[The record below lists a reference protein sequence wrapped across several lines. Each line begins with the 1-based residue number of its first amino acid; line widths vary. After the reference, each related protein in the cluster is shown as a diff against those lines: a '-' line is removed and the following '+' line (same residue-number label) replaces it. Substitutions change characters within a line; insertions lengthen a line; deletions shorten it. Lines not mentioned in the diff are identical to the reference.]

1 MDQSTMAHT
10 TQYLLSVA
18 GIAIIFLLFLIMK
31 LKVHAFPA
39 LIIVS
44 FCTAVATGIEFSQIV
59 PAMLNGFGGTL
70 ASVALLVGLGAMIG
84 KILEVSG
91 GAQVLADTLIGW
103 FGKKRAPL
111 ALGVAS
117 LLFAFPIFFDAGLVV
132 MLPVILSV
140 AKKLGGSVILYA
152 LPATGA
158 FSVMHAFLPPHPGP
172 VAAAGILGANV
183 GYLVFIGLIIGLP

>member
-59 PAMLNGFGGTL
+59 PAMLSGFGGTL

-91 GAQVLADTLIGW
+91 GAQVYH
-103 FGKKRAPL
+103 
-111 ALGVAS
+111 
-117 LLFAFPIFFDAGLVV
+117 
-132 MLPVILSV
+132 
-140 AKKLGGSVILYA
+140 ILYPEKYA
-152 LPATGA
+152 
-158 FSVMHAFLPPHPGP
+158 VHPKIP
-172 VAAAGILGANV
+172 L
-183 GYLVFIGLIIGLP
+183 